1 MLIWAHKMAELNF
14 ESLMQVYWEGNRDNG
29 MRFYTHLEQDQAHK
43 RAEQDFYN
51 YLADDFFAHRGA
63 RYAIWAEKEQYICA
77 LRLEP
82 WEDGLLLQALETHPD
97 HRRRGYA
104 KQLITETKANYPHL
118 LANES
123 VYMSFLGAVSAVP
136 TTFFVRQD
144 GSLIG
149 YLTGA
154 LEKENW
160 KALIDDLLS
169 EEQ

>member
-104 KQLITETKANYPHL
+104 KQLITAVQKATPETKIYSHVSKGNKASLAAHKSCNFQIIKDTVRL
-118 LANES
+118 LD
-123 VYMSFLGAVSAVP
+123 GTVSANSFTLCWPV
-136 TTFFVRQD
+136 
-144 GSLIG
+144 
-149 YLTGA
+149 
-154 LEKENW
+154 K
-160 KALIDDLLS
+160 
-169 EEQ
+169 